1 MQVMHTQAFQDLKL
15 CDSQIHV
22 LESNAKVKEE
32 KESNLKLKLQGLLIS
47 REDESEKEL
56 LDNQMANSRTLMV
69 NESNKLNDAQ
79 FDRMVEFKNEQR
91 YAKRF

>member
-1 MQVMHTQAFQDLKL
+1 M
-15 CDSQIHV
+15 V
-22 LESNAKVKEE
+22 LESNAKIKEE

-56 LDNQMANSRTLMV
+56 LENQMANSRALMV

-79 FDRMVEFKNEQR
+79 FDRMVEFKNEQQ

>member
-1 MQVMHTQAFQDLKL
+1 
-15 CDSQIHV
+15 
-22 LESNAKVKEE
+22 
-32 KESNLKLKLQGLLIS
+32 LKLKLQGLLVS
-47 REDESEKEL
+47 REDKLEKEL
-56 LDNQMANSRTLMV
+56 LENEMENCQALMV